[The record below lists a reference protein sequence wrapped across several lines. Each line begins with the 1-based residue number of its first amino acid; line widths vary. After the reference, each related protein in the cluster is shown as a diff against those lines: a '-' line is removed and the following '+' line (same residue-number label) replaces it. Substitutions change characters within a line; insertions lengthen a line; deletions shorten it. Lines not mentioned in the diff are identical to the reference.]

1 MRLFISKE
9 FMKFKNKATLF
20 LFLTS
25 SFVIGGVSCFSK
37 EPFESYAYSSL
48 PSTMDINLNNLDD
61 DSIRSYY
68 SALSSKTEEA
78 ELRGTN
84 LLKNLK
90 PILRKNFQYYHYDS
104 VWKIYEITDRDW
116 SLSPASASSH
126 GTYDASTNYL
136 IAYTYGT
143 GVKTPTGDN
152 PFVRALYRDQSNEKR
167 KIHAWDAHSSG
178 TGDESN
184 GYLNREHV
192 WPKSYGFSKA
202 INNDGTTDNE
212 AYKKG
217 PAGTDVHH
225 LMAADD
231 WVNSYLH
238 SNYFYGNVETVS
250 KYGQEERAT
259 EANKMGTSVHS
270 EVTATNIFEPLD
282 QHKGD
287 IARAIFYMCAM
298 YNSYDGSTPS
308 GYDPNLALSNN
319 PTDIGYSTIG
329 STIDSPA
336 TYGILQD
343 LLEWNKLDPV
353 DEFEIHRNNLI
364 FNNYQF
370 NRNPFVDF
378 PEWADLIWG
387 DKNSAGNYAKP
398 DSDAINDKNSIV
410 SISLDKTAIN
420 LTVDDTTTITATC
433 DGTAS
438 WTVSSSDVISLTGS
452 GNTQTITALSSGS
465 ATITASYNDESVSCY
480 VTVKEKEDN
489 LSIDKASLSLNVG
502 DTETL
507 TANKDATWSISP
519 SDVASLSSTSGSSVT
534 ISALAKGNATISVS
548 DGTTTL
554 NCTVVVAD
562 SSAPKDSETK
572 DVTILPTTTFLDGKA
587 YPVGSSASLDYDI
600 YQESE
605 TRLKFGISG
614 VYKNQNSKTYI
625 MFKEGSSPYLY
636 NCDNLSK
643 IEKISI
649 TFNKGC
655 ASGGRYSVHFSN
667 SVLSSYDSSSYSS
680 VPISSEST
688 PTVEVSNDNNYG
700 YFQFST
706 SSKNVQIVSI
716 TITYTSYTAENFA
729 NNFLD
734 TMNCDSSG
742 VKKASQSNWE
752 TTKTLFNRLNNAE
765 QEILKNTS
773 ANISG
778 TVKEQCVHQYDYIVG
793 KYSFENYMSRDIL
806 TTSLNTKNN
815 GNKLY
820 SSIIA
825 SIVILS
831 CGLII
836 VSTIYYKKKK
846 TN

>member
-1 MRLFISKE
+1 
-9 FMKFKNKATLF
+9 MKFKNKATLF

-25 SFVIGGVSCFSK
+25 SFVIGGISSFNK
-37 EPFESYAYSSL
+37 EPVESNAYSTLS
-48 PSTMDINLNNLDD
+48 STMDINLNDLKD

-68 SALSSKTEEA
+68 SALSSKTDES

-90 PILRKNFQYYHYDS
+90 PILRNNFKYYQYDS

-116 SLSPASASSH
+116 SLSPASASTV
-126 GTYDASTNYL
+126 GTYDSSTNYL
-136 IAYTYGT
+136 YSYKYGEK
-143 GVKTPTGDN
+143 VSTPTGDN
-152 PFVRALYRDQSNEKR
+152 PYVRALYRDQSNEKR
-167 KIHAWDAHSSG
+167 KIRAWDAHSSG
-178 TGDESN
+178 TGDKSN

-192 WPKSYGFSKA
+192 WPKSYGFSKTTKS
-202 INNDGTTDNE
+202 DGTIDTE
-212 AYKKG
+212 AYKSG

-225 LMAADD
+225 LMAADN
-231 WVNSYLH
+231 WVNSELH

-250 KYGQEERAT
+250 KSGQEERAT
-259 EANKMGTSVHS
+259 EANLLGTSVHS

-298 YNSYDGSTPS
+298 YNSYDGSTPTD
-308 GYDPNLALSNN
+308 YDPNLALSSN
-319 PTDIGYSTIG
+319 PTYIGQTTIA

-370 NRNPFVDF
+370 NRNPFIDF

-398 DSDAINDKNSIV
+398 DSDVINDKNSSV
-410 SISLDKTAIN
+410 SISLDKTAIS

-438 WTVSSSDVISLTGS
+438 WSISSSDIISLSGS
-452 GNTQTITALSSGS
+452 GNTQTITALNSGT
-465 ATITASYNDESVSCY
+465 ATITAFYNDESVSCV
-480 VTVKEKEDN
+480 VTVKDKEVV
-489 LSIDKASLSLNVG
+489 LSVDKNSISLDV
-502 DTETL
+502 DETETI
-507 TANKDATWSISP
+507 TANKEATWSISP
-519 SDVASLSSTSGSSVT
+519 TNIASLSSTSGASVT

-554 NCTVVVAD
+554 TCSVVVTD
-562 SSAPKDSETK
+562 SSAPIDSETK
-572 DVTILPTTTFLDGKA
+572 DVTISPGTTFLDGKA
-587 YPVGSSASLDYDI
+587 YPVGSSASLDCDT

-614 VYKNQNSKTYI
+614 IYRQYSTYI
-625 MFKEGSSPYLY
+625 MFKDGSSPYIY

-643 IEKISI
+643 IDKISL
-649 TFNKGC
+649 TFRKGS
-655 ASGGRYSVHFSN
+655 AEAGKYGVYFSN
-667 SVLSSYDSSSYSS
+667 SVLSTYDTSSNKTIPSCYNSDQ
-680 VPISSEST
+680 
-688 PTVEVSNDNNYG
+688 TVEVTNDNNYG
-700 YFQFST
+700 YFQIST
-706 SSKNVQIVSI
+706 SSANVRLASI

-742 VKKASQSNWE
+742 IKKADESNWE
-752 TTKTLFNRLNNAE
+752 KTKTLFNRLNNAE

-773 ANISG
+773 ANING
-778 TVKEQCVHQYDYIVG
+778 TTKEQCIHQYEYIVR
-793 KYSFENYMSRDIL
+793 KYSYENYMSRDIP
-806 TTSLNTKNN
+806 TSSLNTKNN
-815 GNKLY
+815 DDKLY
-820 SSIIA
+820 SSIIV
-825 SIVILS
+825 SIIILS
-831 CGLII
+831 CGLIA
-836 VSTIYYKKKK
+836 VSSLYYYKKKK